1 MPSDLPHWPGREEM
15 AARTRPVMNWSV
27 RPCSTLASF
36 CLSVYFLAAFL
47 DLFLLRLAS
56 SASVS
61 LAPFLRPRGR
71 AKWDSY
77 HCLKGAASMTTMAF
91 LTRVLVLTHSLLA
104 ALYTTS
110 MILVL
115 AAGLANSNFLFFLM
129 ATLRPPV
136 ERRLCQWSLEIPILT
151 SLVEVNQAILAW

>member
-27 RPCSTLASF
+27 RSCSTLASF

-77 HCLKGAASMTTMAF
+77 HCLKGAASMTTMALF
-91 LTRVLVLTHSLLA
+91 
-104 ALYTTS
+104 TTS

-115 AAGLANSNFLFFLM
+115 REMPSEPQEKLPWSRRRARYFLLPPRTRRVWILCGASLVMAAGLANSNFLFFLM
-129 ATLRPPV
+129 GTRLPP
-136 ERRLCQWSLEIPILT
+136 
-151 SLVEVNQAILAW
+151 